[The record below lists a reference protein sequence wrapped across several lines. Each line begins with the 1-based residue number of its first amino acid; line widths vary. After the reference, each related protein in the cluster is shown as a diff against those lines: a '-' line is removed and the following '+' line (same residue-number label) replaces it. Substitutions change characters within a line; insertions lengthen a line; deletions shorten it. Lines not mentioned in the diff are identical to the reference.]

1 VPTRTSEIDDRL
13 ARRFPR
19 TLNFFSPHK
28 AFTLLLSPTC
38 LPCFSPACLPRFS
51 RQLVYLAS
59 LASLFPSLLSP
70 ACFPRFSRQLVSL
83 ASLASLFPL
92 LLSLTW
98 LTLLP
103 SPRKFGRI
111 RCLLHQAHSEFVGR
125 GAGGEGI
132 PNEPLHIRLGQL
144 DDR

>member
-28 AFTLLLSPTC
+28 AFTLLLANLFT
-38 LPCFSPACLPRFS
+38 
-51 RQLVYLAS
+51 S
-59 LASLFPSLLSP
+59 L
-70 ACFPRFSRQLVSL
+70 
-83 ASLASLFPL
+83 LASLFPL